1 MTDTALELFLREWF
15 CGPLNLCYRVREFGY
30 TLGPL
35 KGAPFRRDTY
45 ALEGF
50 LSEFRRVA
58 GSGFRKMNAF
68 LSIASYSDL
77 EMSELIYD
85 ALHYDFDC
93 GEDPSKAL
101 EVAAEWVRVLKE
113 AYGCDAVVYSTGFKG
128 VHVVVP
134 LKRPTDWEGYKLTYH
149 ALLNLSREAKA
160 INDWSMLQPNR
171 LDRIPFTW
179 NYKEVGGEPRRAYVR
194 VVNIWEGK
202 PVRPE
207 EFDWGDYEPLDITQ
221 VEVTR
226 VVVSAPKPKVVR
238 VRRGNGNSWAWVE
251 EVVRKGLPDGRKRFI
266 LYTLTPYLAAVR
278 GVSEEEGVETVK
290 EFLEASCRN
299 HGACGKVYDS
309 WVRAAFRGALRKGV
323 KPRGLRSWEERDP
336 EVLRLIKDVLNGED
350 RVVKITG
357 PNPYATKVLE
367 FVRETG
373 LEEFSYDDF
382 KRWLEGREGRLLN
395 ASEWQGWERR
405 LRELVSEGIL
415 GRKYLVNGEWVDYG
429 TKRVTTPPS
438 KAVRFYVARVFSSH
452 VL

>member
-1 MTDTALELFLREWF
+1 MTDTALELFLRKWF

-30 TLGPL
+30 VSGPL
-35 KGAPFRRDTY
+35 GGAGFRRGPY

-50 LSEFRRVA
+50 IMEFGKVA
-58 GSGFRKMNAF
+58 KMGFERLNAF

-128 VHVVVP
+128 VHVVIP
-134 LKRPTDWEGYKLTYH
+134 LKQPTDWEGYRLTYH
-149 ALLNLSREAKA
+149 ALLNLSRGAREL
-160 INDWSMLQPNR
+160 NDWAMLQPNR
-171 LDRIPFTW
+171 LDRIPYTW
-179 NYKEVGGEPRRAYVR
+179 NYKEVNGEPRRAYVR
-194 VVNIWEGK
+194 VVDLRAGK

-207 EFDWGDYEPLDITQ
+207 EFDWANYEHLDLRD
-221 VEVTR
+221 VEAVK
-226 VVVSAPKPKVVR
+226 VVVSVPKPRVVR
-238 VRRGNGNSWAWVE
+238 AVGRHAGSWAWVE
-251 EVVRKGLPDGRKRFI
+251 EVVRKGLPDGRRRFI
-266 LYTLTPYLAAVR
+266 LYTLTPYLATVR
-278 GVSEEEGVETVK
+278 RVSEEEGVETVK

-309 WVRAAFRGALRKGV
+309 WVRAALRGAARKGV
-323 KPRGLRSWEERDP
+323 KPRGLRSWGERDP
-336 EVLRLIKDVLNGED
+336 EVLRLIKDVLNGEG
-350 RVVKITG
+350 RMVKITG
-357 PNPYATKVLE
+357 LNPYAAKVLE

-415 GRKYLVNGEWVDYG
+415 GRKYLINGEWVDYG